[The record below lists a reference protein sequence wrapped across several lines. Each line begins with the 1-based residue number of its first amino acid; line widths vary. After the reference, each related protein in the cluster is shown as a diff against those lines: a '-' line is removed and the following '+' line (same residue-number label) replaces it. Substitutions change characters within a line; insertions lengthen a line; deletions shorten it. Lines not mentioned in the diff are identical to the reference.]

1 MKNAKRYETAAIQLL
16 GPVTGKSDAVRGPL
30 AIIDAAADVD
40 TLIFTIAE
48 DSRRLARN
56 LSAHADQVEVVNYD
70 VTAPTLSSLIGD
82 ITENSGRLREK
93 RSALFT
99 LIGAVLGRDAMKS
112 FMERAFEGE
121 LAQLAAASLG

>member
-16 GPVTGKSDAVRGPL
+16 GPVTENSDAGTL
-30 AIIDAAADVD
+30 AITDAAAAVD
-40 TLIFTIAE
+40 DLIFTIAE

-56 LSAHADQVEVVNYD
+56 LSTHADQVEVVNYD
-70 VTAPTLSSLIGD
+70 VTAPTVSSLIGD

-99 LIGAVLGRDAMKS
+99 LIGALLGRDAMKS
-112 FMERAFEGE
+112 FSC
-121 LAQLAAASLG
+121 SLG